1 MILGERVDDLHEELQ
16 DALKLVD
23 DKDAEIA
30 RLNKI
35 IANLKKDQNDVYN
48 TVAAAKQLLSQL

>member
-1 MILGERVDDLHEELQ
+1 MILGERVDDLHEVLQ
-16 DALKLVD
+16 DALKIID

-35 IANLKKDQNDVYN
+35 ISNLKKDQNDIYN

>member
-16 DALKLVD
+16 DALKIID

-35 IANLKKDQNDVYN
+35 ISNLKKDQNDIYN